1 MILTQNIEQ
10 AKSLIKKA
18 IENKEKPII
27 IKAQSPEFNR
37 KILEYEKF
45 DILLDI
51 ESTAQNKDTSKYL
64 DSGLNH
70 VLAKIAAKNNISIG
84 IDLKQIQSLDK
95 KQKAIILSKIIQNI
109 KIARKAKANFK
120 LINYKDKKTAF
131 SFLISLGASTQQAKD
146 ALET

>member
-1 MILTQNIEQ
+1 MISTPNIEQ
-10 AKSLIKKA
+10 AKGLIKKA

-27 IKAQSPEFNR
+27 IKAQNPEFNR
-37 KILEYEKF
+37 KILEYGKF

-51 ESTAQNKDTSKYL
+51 ESTVKNKDSSKYL

-70 VLAKIAAKNNISIG
+70 ILAKIAAKNNISIG

-95 KQKAIILSKIIQNI
+95 KQKAIMLSKIIQNI
-109 KIARKAKANFK
+109 KLCRKAKANLK
-120 LINYKDKKTAF
+120 LINCKDKRTAF
-131 SFLISLGASTQQAKD
+131 SFLISLGASIQQAKD